1 MLLKRAVS
9 ASLRFGREN
18 LAARLGLGG
27 APGRLDCDW
36 RSRVRWERNARG
48 RWGTNLALR
57 SVRLSVE
64 DGAEL
69 TMGDHVSMEDA
80 DVHIAAG
87 ASVTIGNR
95 ARLAHAS
102 LEISGASRVE
112 LEEGVHV
119 VGRGPQAALYVES
132 GTAHLGRCVNIQG
145 IVSVRF
151 GGHLEIGEY
160 SATGPGSLVRCE
172 ERVRVGSYCLVAYDA
187 SIFDTNAHA
196 TDWRAR
202 RERIRAGYPVGTNEV
217 VRPQT
222 APIHIGDDVWIGTRA
237 FVLKGTQLGDRVIV
251 GMGTTVS
258 GSVPADSVV
267 VSVPPRVLSRTG
279 GQSSES
285 EAE

>member
-9 ASLRFGREN
+9 AGQRFCREN

-27 APGRLDCDW
+27 VPERLSCDW
-36 RSRVRWERNARG
+36 RSRVRWGRNARG
-48 RWGTNLALR
+48 RWGTDLALR
-57 SVRLSVE
+57 SVRLTVE

-69 TMGDHVSMEDA
+69 TIGDHVSMEDA
-80 DVHIAAG
+80 DVRIGAG
-87 ASVTIGNR
+87 ASVTIGSR
-95 ARLAHAS
+95 TRLAHTS
-102 LEISGASRVE
+102 FEITGASRVE

-119 VGRGPQAALYVES
+119 VGQGPRAALYVES
-132 GTAHLGRCVNIQG
+132 STAHLGRCVNIQG

-151 GGHLEIGEY
+151 GGHLQVGEY
-160 SATGPGSLVRCE
+160 SATGPNSLVRCE
-172 ERVRVGSYCLVAYDA
+172 ERVLVGSYCLVAYDA

-202 RERIRAGYPVGTNEV
+202 RERIRAGYPVGTSEV

-267 VSVPPRVLSRTG
+267 VSQPPRVLSRTG
-279 GQSSES
+279 KESSES